1 MTLTIP
7 SELKYRRLYLQKK
20 LWDRRK
26 QLVAAYKS
34 EDIKRISRA
43 KLSLARVLHEL
54 AESPELGLPRPF
66 NWGGL
71 EIVYKN
77 NFDNS
82 ITWVQCLSTKSDM
95 HKVAVLLE
103 RSVFD
108 VQIRML

>member
-1 MTLTIP
+1 MTLKIE
-7 SELKYRRLYLQKK
+7 SELKRRRRYLQVK

-26 QLVAAYKS
+26 QLISAYKS
-34 EDIKRISRA
+34 EDQTRINKA

-54 AESPELGLPRPF
+54 AESPELGPARLF

-71 EIVYKN
+71 SIIYSN
-77 NFDNS
+77 NFDPTIS
-82 ITWVQCLSTKSDM
+82 WEQCRLTLSDM

-108 VQIRML
+108 VQLPLL